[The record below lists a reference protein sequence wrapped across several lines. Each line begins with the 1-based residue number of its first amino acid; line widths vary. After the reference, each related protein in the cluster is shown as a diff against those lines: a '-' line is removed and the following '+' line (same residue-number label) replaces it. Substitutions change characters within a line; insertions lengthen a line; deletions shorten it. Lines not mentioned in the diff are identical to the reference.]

1 MKSKIIIFLFL
12 FLLVFIFG
20 TYFLEQEKES
30 TNVSS
35 YSDFNYFEQNDADQN
50 NLEKLDVSVF
60 FCPEDD
66 CKNKLLDLIYDSNKS
81 IYCALYSL
89 TDNDIYDAIR
99 TKQKENL
106 DIKIVTDL
114 INTNRSTSKIGLL
127 KADGVSIITNPEENK
142 YMHNKYCVFDENV
155 LLVGS
160 ANFTNDSFLSNNNIL
175 IIKDSELSKIFY
187 DKINSYFQNN
197 FSKDYLLIQNQIKNS
212 QINFCP
218 NDDCFDSVVKYL
230 RESRESIYCMFY
242 SYTLNDF
249 SYELKRIK
257 SIYPDIDIKIIIEKD
272 LCSYPY
278 CEYNSLLKD
287 NIEIIFDENNN
298 TMHNK
303 FCVFDKKIVMTGSMN
318 MSLNGIKNNE
328 ESLIFIEDNNLS
340 QKYENYF
347 FKYWFLW
354 K

>member
-1 MKSKIIIFLFL
+1 
-12 FLLVFIFG
+12 
-20 TYFLEQEKES
+20 
-30 TNVSS
+30 
-35 YSDFNYFEQNDADQN
+35 
-50 NLEKLDVSVF
+50 
-60 FCPEDD
+60 
-66 CKNKLLDLIYDSNKS
+66 
-81 IYCALYSL
+81 
-89 TDNDIYDAIR
+89 
-99 TKQKENL
+99 
-106 DIKIVTDL
+106 
-114 INTNRSTSKIGLL
+114 
-127 KADGVSIITNPEENK
+127 
-142 YMHNKYCVFDENV
+142 
-155 LLVGS
+155 
-160 ANFTNDSFLSNNNIL
+160 
-175 IIKDSELSKIFY
+175 
-187 DKINSYFQNN
+187 
-197 FSKDYLLIQNQIKNS
+197 
-212 QINFCP
+212 
-218 NDDCFDSVVKYL
+218 
-230 RESRESIYCMFY
+230 MFY

-287 NIEIIFDENNN
+287 NIEIIFDKNNN

-303 FCVFDKKIVMTGSMN
+303 FCVFDKKVVMTGSMN

>member
-1 MKSKIIIFLFL
+1 MKPKIIIFLLL
-12 FLLVFIFG
+12 FLLFFIFG
-20 TYFLEQEKES
+20 TYFLEQKKES
-30 TNVSS
+30 TTFLI
-35 YSDFNYFEQNDADQN
+35 YSDFNYFDQNEVDQN
-50 NLEKLDVSVF
+50 NFKNIDLSVF

-66 CKNKLLDLIYDSNKS
+66 CKQKILDLVYDSNKS
-81 IYCALYSL
+81 IYCAVYSL
-89 TDNDIYDAIR
+89 TDNDIYDAIK

-127 KADGVSIITNPEENK
+127 KADGVSVITNSEEDK

-155 LLVGS
+155 LFIGS
-160 ANFTNDSFLSNNNIL
+160 ANFTSDSFFSNNNIL
-175 IIKDSELSKIFY
+175 VINDSNISKIFY
-187 DKINSYFQNN
+187 NKIKSYFQNN
-197 FSKDYLLIQNQIKNS
+197 FSKNYKLDQTEIENAE
-212 QINFCP
+212 INFCP
-218 NDDCFDSVVKYL
+218 NDDCFDTVVKYL

-287 NIEIIFDENNN
+287 NIDVIFDNNKT

-303 FCVFDKKIVMTGSMN
+303 FCVFNKNVVMTGSMN

-328 ESLIFIEDNNLS
+328 ESLIFIKDSNLA
-340 QKYENYF
+340 KNYEEYF
-347 FKYWFLW
+347 FKYWDLY